1 MHEIKLKR
9 VYELIAKGDGFRILI
24 DRLWPRGLS
33 KEKGH
38 IDLWLKAI
46 APSAALRKWFNHEP
60 GKWQEFVEKY
70 HEELEQSDA
79 VNEII
84 KLIKKH
90 KNVTLLYAAGDTQH
104 NNAIV
109 LEGFLQKKLPN

>member
-9 VYELIAKGDGFRILI
+9 VYEPIEKGDGFRILI
-24 DRLWPRGLS
+24 DCLWPRGIS
-33 KEKGH
+33 KEKGNA
-38 IDLWLKAI
+38 DLWLKEI

-60 GKWQEFVEKY
+60 GKWKEFVEKY
-70 HEELEQSDA
+70 REELEQSEA
-79 VNEII
+79 ANEII

-90 KNVTLLYAAGDTQH
+90 KSMTLLYAASNTQQ

-109 LEGFLQKKLPN
+109 LQDFLQKRIT

>member
-9 VYELIAKGDGFRILI
+9 VYEPIEKGDGFRILV
-24 DRLWPRGLS
+24 DRLWPRGIS

-38 IDLWLKAI
+38 VDLWLKEI

-60 GKWQEFVEKY
+60 GKWNEFVEKY
-70 HEELEQSDA
+70 DEELEQSEA

-84 KLIKKH
+84 KLVKKH
-90 KNVTLLYAAGDTQH
+90 KIVTLLYAARDAQY

-109 LEGFLQKKLPN
+109 LQGFLQKKIT

>member
-9 VYELIAKGDGFRILI
+9 VYEPIEKGDGFRILI
-24 DRLWPRGLS
+24 DCLWPRGIS

-38 IDLWLKAI
+38 ADLWLKEI

-60 GKWQEFVEKY
+60 GKWKEFVEKY
-70 HEELEQSDA
+70 REELEQSEA
-79 VNEII
+79 ANEII

-90 KNVTLLYAAGDTQH
+90 KSMTLLYAASNTQQ

-109 LEGFLQKKLPN
+109 LQDFLQKRIT

>member
-9 VYELIAKGDGFRILI
+9 VYEPIEKGDGFRILI
-24 DRLWPRGLS
+24 DRLWPRGIS

-38 IDLWLKAI
+38 ADLRLKEI

-60 GKWQEFVEKY
+60 GKWKEFVEKY
-70 HEELEQSDA
+70 REELEQSEA
-79 VNEII
+79 ANEII

-90 KNVTLLYAAGDTQH
+90 KSMTLLYAASNTQQ

-109 LEGFLQKKLPN
+109 LQDFLQKRIT

>member
-9 VYELIAKGDGFRILI
+9 VYEPIENSDGFRILI
-24 DRLWPRGLS
+24 DRLWPRGIN

-38 IDLWLKAI
+38 IDIWLKEI
-46 APSAALRKWFNHEP
+46 APSVALRKWFNHEP
-60 GKWQEFVEKY
+60 GKWKKFVEKY
-70 HEELEQSDA
+70 HEELEQSET

-90 KNVTLLYAAGDTQH
+90 KSVTLLYAARDTQH

-109 LEGFLQKKLPN
+109 LQEFLHKKVT